1 MCAITSNGSCLEG
14 KGLISDQISGILRAH
29 LTNGILSMFPPSP
42 PLLQSLIFTRR
53 NVNVATACACCL
65 WSLLFFLMELD
76 GYYLRKSL
84 SLSVSVTDSDLVGCD
99 GSDRVCSAHGKL
111 MKL

>member
-1 MCAITSNGSCLEG
+1 MLSLE
-14 KGLISDQISGILRAH
+14 SA
-29 LTNGILSMFPPSP
+29 
-42 PLLQSLIFTRR
+42 
-53 NVNVATACACCL
+53 
-65 WSLLFFLMELD
+65 FFLMELD

-84 SLSVSVTDSDLVGCD
+84 SVSVSVTDSDLVGCD

>member
-1 MCAITSNGSCLEG
+1 MLSLE
-14 KGLISDQISGILRAH
+14 SA
-29 LTNGILSMFPPSP
+29 
-42 PLLQSLIFTRR
+42 
-53 NVNVATACACCL
+53 
-65 WSLLFFLMELD
+65 FFLMELD

-84 SLSVSVTDSDLVGCD
+84 SLCVSVTDSDSDLVGCD